1 MSPSSIHTLP
11 KLTDLGEAVLETL
24 LRKTPIGFAF
34 LDRSLRFVVVNDKLA
49 EINGLPADAHI
60 GQHVCEIVPTLAA
73 TVREVTDRIVQ
84 TGEPVLNHEFAG
96 ETSAAVGERR
106 WWNES
111 WYPIHNPQD
120 ELIGFGAMIEDITER
135 KRAEAAV
142 KAAQERRRKALS
154 IETVGRLIFDLEG
167 RILEANAAFER
178 MSGYSIDELR
188 AIDWNVLTPPEYAAV
203 TARAA
208 GELATVGKTAA
219 YEKEMIRKDGSRW
232 WGLFAPTRV
241 AGQGRESEC
250 VEFIIDITHNKEI
263 EQELREADRRK
274 NEFLATLAHEL
285 RNPMAPLRNGLHIV
299 RLSSEPDSPLH
310 GVVEIMDRQLNHLV
324 RLVDDLLDVGRIASG
339 KVELRRSRVGL
350 KEVLARG
357 IEASQAII
365 DAHHHE
371 LEVDEGKEQ
380 LFVYGDL
387 DRLAQVVSNLLF
399 NAAKYTDDG
408 GRITVAIRCDN
419 SEAVVEVS
427 DTGIG
432 IPANDLTHVFDL
444 FSQVRVHQAHTE
456 GGLGIGLALVKQL
469 ITMHGGQVS
478 AQSAGLG
485 SGTTFTVRLPLM
497 PGGNDEIKQA
507 SSPVYAAPGG
517 QRLRILVVDDNIDVA
532 ASLTTLLE
540 MQGHEVLSAHDGVEA
555 IAKARDNV
563 IDAALLDIGMP
574 KLDGIETARRLR
586 EMPGGRKVL
595 LVALTGWGQDK
606 DRERTR
612 NAGFDHHLVKPVDPA
627 TLAEILREAAEN

>member
-11 KLTDLGEAVLETL
+11 KLADLGEAVLETL

-84 TGEPVLNHEFAG
+84 TGEPVLNHEFEG

-339 KVELRRSRVGL
+339 KVELRRSRGGL

-419 SEAVVEVS
+419 SEAVIEVS

-469 ITMHGGQVS
+469 ITMHGGQVR

>member
-1 MSPSSIHTLP
+1 MSPSSIHTFP
-11 KLTDLGEAVLETL
+11 KPKDLGEAVLETL
-24 LRKTPIGFAF
+24 LRRAPIGFAF
-34 LDRSLRFVVVNDKLA
+34 LDRSLRFVVVNEKLA

-60 GQHVCEIVPTLAA
+60 GQHVSEIVPTLAA
-73 TVREVTDRIVQ
+73 TVEEVADRIVQ

-111 WYPIHNPQD
+111 WYPVHNTQGD
-120 ELIGFGAMIEDITER
+120 LIGFGAMIEDITER

-142 KAAQERRRKALS
+142 EAAQERRRKALS
-154 IETVGRLIFDLEG
+154 IETVGRLIFKLDG

-188 AIDWNVLTPPEYAAV
+188 AIDGNVLTPPEYAAM

-208 GELATVGKTAA
+208 EELATVGKTAA

-324 RLVDDLLDVGRIASG
+324 RLVDDLLDIGRITSG
-339 KVELRRSRVGL
+339 KVALRRRRVGL
-350 KEVLARG
+350 REVLARG

-365 DAHHHE
+365 EAHHHK

-419 SEAVVEVS
+419 SEAVIEVS

-485 SGTTFTVRLPLM
+485 KGTTFTVRLPLM
-497 PGGNDEIKQA
+497 PGGDDEIKQA
-507 SSPVYAAPGG
+507 SSPIYARPGG

-540 MQGHEVLSAHDGVEA
+540 MLGHEVLSAHDGVEA

-574 KLDGIETARRLR
+574 KMDGIETARRLR

-627 TLAEILREAAEN
+627 TLAEILRAAAEK